1 MGLKE
6 TISELKT
13 KEISIKAGIIQKIL
27 AFPDNPDITRVQG
40 QPKCFTISMSTLRRD
55 GNLNTIFYDF
65 KHQHQKII
73 EKISQTE
80 ITNLDK
86 MLDEIIMKGFF
97 FICKEK
103 IMVHP
108 KVIEKLKEL
117 L

>member
-1 MGLKE
+1 
-6 TISELKT
+6 
-13 KEISIKAGIIQKIL
+13 
-27 AFPDNPDITRVQG
+27 
-40 QPKCFTISMSTLRRD
+40 
-55 GNLNTIFYDF
+55 
-65 KHQHQKII
+65 
-73 EKISQTE
+73 
-80 ITNLDK
+80 